1 MKRLSIKAVA
11 VASLALVS
19 LWGCSDYHTGPSW
32 VVPGSGRL
40 VTEVRPVDGFSIVAV
55 SDAARLIVEQTG
67 VESLQITAEDN
78 VLPLLQSEVRNGRL
92 SLGLVPGSDVIPTR
106 QIEYR
111 LTVRRLDGVEA
122 SGASRVEFA
131 GVDGEQ
137 LAFHLSGAS
146 SATASGS
153 LRGLELHLSGA
164 SWVQAPDLR
173 SRLVAASLS
182 GVSYGLVRVSGRLDA
197 SLSGA
202 STLEY
207 LGAPVVVSS
216 VSGGSV
222 VRRVGP

>member
-1 MKRLSIKAVA
+1 M
-11 VASLALVS
+11 
-19 LWGCSDYHTGPSW
+19 
-32 VVPGSGRL
+32 SGVR
-40 VTEVRPVDGFSIVAV
+40 EVQRD
-55 SDAARLIVEQTG
+55 
-67 VESLQITAEDN
+67 
-78 VLPLLQSEVRNGRL
+78 LLQPAAAND
-92 SLGLVPGSDVIPTR
+92 GLDFGD
-106 QIEYR
+106 
-111 LTVRRLDGVEA
+111 
-122 SGASRVEFA
+122 A

-137 LAFHLSGAS
+137 LALHLSGAS

-182 GVSYGLVRVSGRLDA
+182 GVSYGLVRASGRLDA

-207 LGAPVVVSS
+207 FGDPVVVSS